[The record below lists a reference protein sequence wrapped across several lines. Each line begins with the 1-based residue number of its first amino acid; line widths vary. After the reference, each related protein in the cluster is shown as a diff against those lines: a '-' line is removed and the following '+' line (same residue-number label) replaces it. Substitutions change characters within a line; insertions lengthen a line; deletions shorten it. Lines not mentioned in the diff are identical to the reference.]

1 MTTWDGIGPDD
12 RGTPHALWD
21 AWFTERT
28 PDPELILPTGIQ
40 RLLMVAPHPDD
51 EILGV
56 GITAARAAAAG
67 VEVVIVGVT
76 DGDASHPD
84 SPTLTG
90 ERLGALRVEES
101 RRACAILGLPE
112 PVRVGVPDGG
122 VHAHEERLAETIAGL
137 VADGRETSARTPGT
151 DCLVLSTWRGDGHP
165 DHEASGRAAARACA
179 QTGARLA
186 EYPVWTWHWASPG
199 DSRVPWDRR
208 RRVQLDDSELAAKRA
223 AVGEFVTQIHP
234 LSELPGDEAI
244 LPGWIL
250 DRLLTREETVFL

>member
-1 MTTWDGIGPDD
+1 MTAWDGIGPDD
-12 RGTPHALWD
+12 RGTPYDLWD
-21 AWFTERT
+21 AWFTKRT
-28 PDPELILPTGIQ
+28 PDPELALPTGVR
-40 RLLMVAPHPDD
+40 RLLVVAPHPDD

-90 ERLGALRVEES
+90 EQLRTLRVEES

-112 PVRVGVPDGG
+112 PVRIGLPDGG
-122 VHAHEERLAETIAGL
+122 VHAHEDRLAEALARLIAVG
-137 VADGRETSARTPGT
+137 GETSARAPGA

-165 DHEASGRAAARACA
+165 DHEASGRAAARACT

-186 EYPVWTWHWASPG
+186 EYPVWTWHWANPG

-208 RRVQLDDSELAAKRA
+208 HRVRLDNSEIAAKRS
-223 AVGEFVTQIHP
+223 AVDEFVTQIHP
-234 LSELPGDEAI
+234 LSDRAGDEAI